1 MITTS
6 DNTGRVVSLNKTGS
20 IRAIVNLTLSAPTA
34 VDNHVLVVPH
44 DNLVSFVIQHADW
57 SQSGRHAARPRHL
70 LPVLQPHETLQHGVI
85 GRIHLPRDRRPTPAA
100 AVEGVVA
107 LRVDDP
113 LSPADL
119 VEVDDQVVR
128 ATAPAAAT
136 ALFLPA
142 SVFLSGGARH
152 PAGGSALAIRAHAQ
166 CVLLQ
171 LPEEGVVEREEHQ
184 HGVLVADVAERRYQ
198 VETGVASGAAT
209 THADL
214 DGAGVVAGRQHALN
228 YPRQVE
234 GEEVLARAMVHRH
247 PAHAVRHRAAVL
259 RHGHPHSVAPA
270 SARVA
275 RVASQ
280 QRKHAQF
287 GFLHYF
293 ARRNTR

>member
-1 MITTS
+1 M
-6 DNTGRVVSLNKTGS
+6 SLNKTGY

-34 VDNHVLVVPH
+34 VDNHVLVMSH
-44 DNLVSFVIQHADW
+44 NNLVSFVIQHTDW
-57 SQSGRHAARPRHL
+57 SQSGRHAARLGHL

-85 GRIHLPRDRRPTPAA
+85 GRIHLPSDRRPTLAA
-100 AVEGVVA
+100 AVKGVVA

-119 VEVDDQVVR
+119 VEVDEQVVR
-128 ATAPAAAT
+128 ATAPAPAT
-136 ALFLPA
+136 ALLLPA
-142 SVFLSGGARH
+142 SVFFPGGARH
-152 PAGGSALAIRAHAQ
+152 AGGSALAARAHAQ

-171 LPEEGVVEREEHQ
+171 LPEEGVVEREEHE
-184 HGVLVADVAERRYQ
+184 HGVLVADVAERRHQ

-209 THADL
+209 AHADL
-214 DGAGVVAGRQHALN
+214 DRASVVAGRQHALH

-234 GEEVLARAMVHRH
+234 GEEVLVRAVVHRH
-247 PAHAVRHRAAVL
+247 PAHAVRHRSAVF
-259 RHGHPHSVAPA
+259 RYRHPHSVAPA
-270 SARVA
+270 SARIA
-275 RVASQ
+275 RVTSM